1 MLNLL
6 IIVPIIPFIFNYKLK
21 FPFSLLVKLHIFF
34 IFSIIEMWITF
45 IILLLYNSNNNE
57 FQFRQ
62 SFHIN
67 GYYIEY
73 AVDGISLPLI
83 LITTLIIPIILIIRE
98 KYNNEDIKF
107 QKIVLAVEIFL
118 IYIFIVMDI
127 ALFYTMFELI
137 LIPILIII
145 IGYGSRFKK
154 FEAGYR
160 FILFTIIGSLLFLLS
175 IILIF
180 TKYGSS
186 SNELIYLFTSIEA
199 NLSTKPPIILI
210 LFWFSFL
217 TSFAVKIPIY
227 PFHSWLPE
235 AHTEAPTTGSVLL
248 AAILLKLGIYGFL
261 RYSIYLLSDVNTYLS
276 PIILSLSILAIIN
289 CSFITL
295 RLIDFK
301 KIIAYSSII
310 HMNLVMVGFYA
321 NEFFSIVGSY
331 YTIISHA
338 FISSGLFI
346 LIGILYRRYF
356 TRNILYIRGLSSLM
370 PLYSIFF
377 FFFLISNI
385 SIPLTS
391 GFPGELLI
399 FIGILN
405 NALFYSI
412 IILLTIL
419 LTTGYNFNLINKLIF
434 GLISTA
440 LLKFR
445 DISYLEFWTLFP
457 LLFWNVLLGNY
468 TTPLIDII
476 YLSITKIYI

>member
-6 IIVPIIPFIFNYKLK
+6 IIVPIIPFILNYKLK
-21 FPFSLLVKLHIFF
+21 IPYIYF
-34 IFSIIEMWITF
+34 IFTIIEMF
-45 IILLLYNSNNNE
+45 ISFFILLFYNSNNNE

-62 SFHIN
+62 SYNIN
-67 GYYIEY
+67 GYYIEF
-73 AVDGISLPLI
+73 AIDGISLPLI
-83 LITTLIIPIILIIRE
+83 LITTLIIPIIMIIRE

-107 QKIVLAVEIFL
+107 QKIILTVEIML
-118 IYIFIVMDI
+118 IYIFLVMDI

-137 LIPILIII
+137 LIPMLIII

-154 FEAGYR
+154 LEAGYR

-175 IILIF
+175 IILIY
-180 TKYGSS
+180 TKYGTTSNEMIELYTTIEAYKSS
-186 SNELIYLFTSIEA
+186 SLNVYSIFLIIC
-199 NLSTKPPIILI
+199 
-210 LFWFSFL
+210 WFCFL

-227 PFHSWLPE
+227 PLHSWLPE

-261 RYSIYLLSDVNTYLS
+261 RYSFNLLTDINIYLS

-295 RLIDFK
+295 RLIDIK

-310 HMNLVMVGFYA
+310 HMNLVMVGLYA
-321 NEFFSIVGSY
+321 YEFFSFIGSY

-346 LIGILYRRYF
+346 LIGIIYRRYF
-356 TRNILYIRGLSSLM
+356 TRNILYISGLSSLM

-377 FFFLISNI
+377 FLFIISNI

-412 IILLTIL
+412 IILFTIL
-419 LTTGYNFNLINKLIF
+419 LTTAYNFNLMNKFIF
-434 GLISTA
+434 GFISTS

-445 DISYLEFWTLFP
+445 DLSFLEFWTLFP
-457 LLFWNVLLGNY
+457 LLFWNLLLGNY
-468 TTPLIDII
+468 TAPLIDIF
-476 YLSITKIYI
+476 YLSISKILF

>member
-1 MLNLL
+1 MLTLL
-6 IIVPIIPFIFNYKLK
+6 IIIPIIPFILNYKLK
-21 FPFSLLVKLHIFF
+21 NPYIYI
-34 IFSIIEMWITF
+34 IFSIIEMF
-45 IILLLYNSNNNE
+45 ISLFLLLIYNSNNIE

-62 SFHIN
+62 SFSIN

-73 AVDGISLPLI
+73 AIDGISLPLI
-83 LITTLIIPIILIIRE
+83 LITTLIIPIIMIIRE
-98 KYNNEDIKF
+98 KYNKEDIKF
-107 QKIVLAVEIFL
+107 QKIILIVEIML

-137 LIPILIII
+137 LIPMLIII

-154 FEAGYR
+154 IEAGYR
-160 FILFTIIGSLLFLLS
+160 FFIFTIIGSLIFLLS
-175 IILIF
+175 IILLFI
-180 TKYGSS
+180 KYGTT
-186 SNELIYLFTSIEA
+186 SNELIEIYTKSESF
-199 NLSTKPPIILI
+199 NLQI
-210 LFWFSFL
+210 LFWLCFL

-227 PFHSWLPE
+227 PLHSWLPE

-261 RYSIYLLSDVNTYLS
+261 RYSINLLTDVNTFLS

-295 RLIDFK
+295 RLIDIK

-310 HMNLVMVGFYA
+310 HMNLVMVGLYA
-321 NEFFSIVGSY
+321 NEFFSIIGSY

-346 LIGILYRRYF
+346 LIGIIYRRYF

-370 PLYSIFF
+370 PIYSIFF
-377 FFFLISNI
+377 FIFIISNV

-399 FIGILN
+399 MIGILK
-405 NALFYSI
+405 NALIYSI
-412 IILLTIL
+412 IILITII
-419 LTTGYNFNLINKLIF
+419 LTTGYNFNLMNKFIF
-434 GLISTA
+434 GKISNA
-440 LLKFR
+440 ILKYR
-445 DISYLEFWTLFP
+445 DISKLEFWTLLP
-457 LLFWNVLLGNY
+457 LLFWNILLGNY
-468 TTPLIDII
+468 TAPLIDMI
-476 YLSITKIYI
+476 YLSIMKIYI

>member
-6 IIVPIIPFIFNYKLK
+6 IIIPIIPFLFNYKLK
-21 FPFSLLVKLHIFF
+21 IPLASQMFF
-34 IFSIIEMWITF
+34 IFSIIEMF
-45 IILLLYNSNNNE
+45 ISLFILLFFNSNNNE

-62 SFHIN
+62 SFNIN
-67 GYYIEY
+67 GYFIEY
-73 AVDGISLPLI
+73 AIDGISLPLI
-83 LITTLIIPIILIIRE
+83 LITTLIIPIIMIIRE
-98 KYNNEDIKF
+98 KYNNEDLKF
-107 QKIVLAVEIFL
+107 QKIVLAVEIML

-137 LIPILIII
+137 LIPMLIII

-180 TKYGSS
+180 TKYGTT
-186 SNELIYLFTSIEA
+186 SNELIEIYTSSESF
-199 NLSTKPPIILI
+199 NILI
-210 LFWFSFL
+210 IYWICFL

-227 PFHSWLPE
+227 PLHSWLPE

-261 RYSIYLLSDVNTYLS
+261 RYSFNLLSSVNIFLS

-295 RLIDFK
+295 RLIDIK

-310 HMNLVMVGFYA
+310 HMNLVMVGLYA
-321 NEFFSIVGSY
+321 NELFSIIGSY

-338 FISSGLFI
+338 FISSALFL
-346 LIGILYRRYF
+346 LIGIIYRRYF

-377 FFFLISNI
+377 FIFIISNV

-412 IILLTIL
+412 IILLTIII
-419 LTTGYNFNLINKLIF
+419 TTGYNFNLMNKFIF
-434 GLISTA
+434 GNISNA
-440 LLKFR
+440 ILKFR

-457 LLFWNVLLGNY
+457 LLFWNILLGNY
-468 TTPLIDII
+468 TAPLIDIVN
-476 YLSITKIYI
+476 LSIYKIFI

>member
-6 IIVPIIPFIFNYKLK
+6 IIVPIIPFILNYKLK
-21 FPFSLLVKLHIFF
+21 ITYKLFF
-34 IFSIIEMWITF
+34 IFSIIEMF
-45 IILLLYNSNNNE
+45 ISFFLLLFYNSNNNE

-62 SFHIN
+62 SFNIN

-83 LITTLIIPIILIIRE
+83 LITTLIIPIIMIIRE
-98 KYNNEDIKF
+98 KYNNEYTDIKF
-107 QKIVLAVEIFL
+107 QKIVLAVEIML
-118 IYIFIVMDI
+118 IYIFLVMDI

-137 LIPILIII
+137 LIPMLIII

-154 FEAGYR
+154 IEAGYR

-180 TKYGSS
+180 IKYGTT
-186 SNELIYLFTSIEA
+186 SNELIELY
-199 NLSTKPPIILI
+199 TKTESFNILI
-210 LFWFSFL
+210 LFWFCFL
-217 TSFAVKIPIY
+217 LSFAVKIPIY
-227 PFHSWLPE
+227 PLHSWLPE

-261 RYSIYLLSDVNTYLS
+261 RYSINLLTEVNSYLS

-295 RLIDFK
+295 RLIDIK

-310 HMNLVMVGFYA
+310 HMNLVMVGLYA
-321 NEFFSIVGSY
+321 NEFFSIIGSY

-346 LIGILYRRYF
+346 LIGIIYRRYF

-370 PLYSIFF
+370 PIYSIFF
-377 FFFLISNI
+377 FLFIISNV

-405 NALFYSI
+405 NALIYSI
-412 IILLTIL
+412 IILITIVI
-419 LTTGYNFNLINKLIF
+419 TTGYNFNLMNKFIF
-434 GLISTA
+434 GNISLA
-440 LLKFR
+440 LLKYKDLSF
-445 DISYLEFWTLFP
+445 LEFWTLLP
-457 LLFWNVLLGNY
+457 LLFWNILLGNY
-468 TTPLIDII
+468 TSPLIDII
-476 YLSITKIYI
+476 YLSISKLYN